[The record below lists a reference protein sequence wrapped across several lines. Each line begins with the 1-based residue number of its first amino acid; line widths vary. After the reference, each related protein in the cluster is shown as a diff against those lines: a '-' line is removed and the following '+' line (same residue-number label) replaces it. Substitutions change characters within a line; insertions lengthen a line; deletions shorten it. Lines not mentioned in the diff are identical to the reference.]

1 MLFLF
6 FTLTEFIQKDQKYN
20 NTCKIKFEKLN
31 FFLLLVYCINFTSLS
46 LRIGVNMQGNYENKL
61 SDEGITLPDAPAP
74 AANYVPYV
82 QVGNVLY
89 VSGQISQNESG
100 LILGK
105 LGENMTI
112 EQGAEAAKFCAMSLL
127 AQVKSAC
134 DGDLDRLVRV
144 IKLTGFVNSTP
155 DFTQQPQVING
166 ASDLLGNVLGDA
178 GKHAR
183 VAVSANSLPLGVA
196 VEIDGIFQIS

>member
-1 MLFLF
+1 MNLSHW
-6 FTLTEFIQKDQKYN
+6 
-20 NTCKIKFEKLN
+20 KIGSKMTRIYEK
-31 FFLLLVYCINFTSLS
+31 
-46 LRIGVNMQGNYENKL
+46 KL
-61 SDEGITLPDAPAP
+61 AEEGITLPDAPAP

-82 QVGNVLY
+82 RAGNVLY
-89 VSGQISQNESG
+89 VSGQISQNSSG

-105 LGENMTI
+105 LGENMTTD
-112 EQGAEAAKFCAMSLL
+112 QGAEAAKYCAINLL

-134 DGDLDRLVRV
+134 EGDLDKLVRV
-144 IKLTGFVNSTP
+144 IKLTGFVNSKP

-166 ASDLLGNVLGDA
+166 ASDLMGNVLGEA

>member
-1 MLFLF
+1 MTGL
-6 FTLTEFIQKDQKYN
+6 Y
-20 NTCKIKFEKLN
+20 EK
-31 FFLLLVYCINFTSLS
+31 
-46 LRIGVNMQGNYENKL
+46 KL
-61 SDEGITLPDAPAP
+61 ADEGITLPDAPAP

-82 QVGNVLY
+82 QVENILY
-89 VSGQISQNESG
+89 ISGQISQNASG

-105 LGENMTI
+105 LGESMTTD
-112 EQGAEAAKFCAMSLL
+112 QGAEAAKFCAINLL

-134 DGDLDRLVRV
+134 AGDLDRLVRV
-144 IKLTGFVNSTP
+144 IKLTGFVNSKP

-166 ASDLLGNVLGDA
+166 ASDLMGLVLGEA

>member
-1 MLFLF
+1 MN
-6 FTLTEFIQKDQKYN
+6 LTHW
-20 NTCKIKFEKLN
+20 KIGSKMIEIYEK
-31 FFLLLVYCINFTSLS
+31 
-46 LRIGVNMQGNYENKL
+46 KL
-61 SDEGITLPDAPAP
+61 AEEGITLPDAPAP

-82 QVGNVLY
+82 RAGNILY
-89 VSGQISQNESG
+89 VSGQISQNSSG

-105 LGENMTI
+105 LGENMTTD
-112 EQGAEAAKFCAMSLL
+112 QGAEAAKYCAINLL

-134 DGDLDRLVRV
+134 EGNLDKLVRV
-144 IKLTGFVNSTP
+144 IKLTGFVNSKP

-166 ASDLLGNVLGDA
+166 ASDLMGNVLGEA

-183 VAVSANSLPLGVA
+183 VAISANSLPLGVA

>member
-1 MLFLF
+1 MGSNM
-6 FTLTEFIQKDQKYN
+6 TGIY
-20 NTCKIKFEKLN
+20 EK
-31 FFLLLVYCINFTSLS
+31 
-46 LRIGVNMQGNYENKL
+46 KL
-61 SDEGITLPDAPAP
+61 AEEGITLPDAPAP

-82 QVGNVLY
+82 LVGDVLY
-89 VSGQISQNESG
+89 VSGQISQNASG

-105 LGENMTI
+105 LGESMTTD
-112 EQGAEAAKFCAMSLL
+112 QGADAAKFCAINLL

-134 DGDLDRLVRV
+134 AGDLDKLVRV
-144 IKLTGFVNSTP
+144 IKLTGFVNSMP

-166 ASDLLGNVLGDA
+166 ASDLIGNVFGEA

-196 VEIDGIFQIS
+196 VEIDGIFQIA

>member
-1 MLFLF
+1 MMG
-6 FTLTEFIQKDQKYN
+6 IY
-20 NTCKIKFEKLN
+20 EK
-31 FFLLLVYCINFTSLS
+31 
-46 LRIGVNMQGNYENKL
+46 KL
-61 SDEGITLPDAPAP
+61 AEEGITLPDAPAP

-82 QVGNVLY
+82 LSGNVLH
-89 VSGQISQNESG
+89 VSGQISQNASG

-105 LGENMTI
+105 LGESMTTD
-112 EQGAEAAKFCAMSLL
+112 QGAEAAKFCAINLL

-134 DGDLDRLVRV
+134 AGDLDKLVRV
-144 IKLTGFVNSTP
+144 IKLTGFVNSMP

-166 ASDLLGNVLGDA
+166 ASDLIGNVFGEA

-196 VEIDGIFQIS
+196 VEIDGIFQIA

>member
-1 MLFLF
+1 MMG
-6 FTLTEFIQKDQKYN
+6 IY
-20 NTCKIKFEKLN
+20 EK
-31 FFLLLVYCINFTSLS
+31 
-46 LRIGVNMQGNYENKL
+46 KL
-61 SDEGITLPDAPAP
+61 AEEGITLPDAPAP

-82 QVGNVLY
+82 LVGSALY
-89 VSGQISQNESG
+89 VSGQISQNANG

-105 LGENMTI
+105 LGESMTTD
-112 EQGAEAAKFCAMSLL
+112 QGAEAAKFCAINLL

-134 DGDLDRLVRV
+134 AGDLDKLVRV
-144 IKLTGFVNSTP
+144 VKLTGFVNSMP

-166 ASDLLGNVLGDA
+166 ASDLMGNVLGDA

-196 VEIDGIFQIS
+196 VEIDGIFQIA

>member
-1 MLFLF
+1 M
-6 FTLTEFIQKDQKYN
+6 TGIY
-20 NTCKIKFEKLN
+20 EK
-31 FFLLLVYCINFTSLS
+31 
-46 LRIGVNMQGNYENKL
+46 KL
-61 SDEGITLPDAPAP
+61 AEEGIRLPDAPAP

-89 VSGQISQNESG
+89 VSGQISQNSSG

-105 LGENMTI
+105 LGENMTTD
-112 EQGAEAAKFCAMSLL
+112 QGAEAAKSCAINLL

-134 DGDLDRLVRV
+134 EGDLDKLVRV
-144 IKLTGFVNSTP
+144 IKLTGFVNSKP

-166 ASDLLGNVLGDA
+166 ASDLMGVVLGEA

>member
-1 MLFLF
+1 M
-6 FTLTEFIQKDQKYN
+6 TGIY
-20 NTCKIKFEKLN
+20 EK
-31 FFLLLVYCINFTSLS
+31 
-46 LRIGVNMQGNYENKL
+46 KL
-61 SDEGITLPDAPAP
+61 AEEGIKLPDAPAP

-82 QVGNVLY
+82 RVGNILY
-89 VSGQISQNESG
+89 VSGQISQNSSG

-105 LGENMTI
+105 LGENMTTD
-112 EQGAEAAKFCAMSLL
+112 QGAEAAKSCAINLL
-127 AQVKSAC
+127 AQVRSAC
-134 DGDLDRLVRV
+134 EGDLDKLVRV
-144 IKLTGFVNSTP
+144 VKLTGFVYSKP

-166 ASDLLGNVLGDA
+166 ASDLLGNVFGEA

>member
-1 MLFLF
+1 LF
-6 FTLTEFIQKDQKYN
+6 FIPTEIIQKDQKYN
-20 NTCKIKFEKLN
+20 NSCKIKFEKLN

-46 LRIGVNMQGNYENKL
+46 LRIGVNMKGNFENKL
-61 SDEGITLPDAPAP
+61 SAEGITLPDAPAP

-105 LGENMTI
+105 LGENMTT

-134 DGDLDRLVRV
+134 NGDLDKLVRV

>member
-1 MLFLF
+1 LF
-6 FTLTEFIQKDQKYN
+6 FIPAEIIQKDQKYN
-20 NTCKIKFEKLN
+20 NSCKIKFEKLN
-31 FFLLLVYCINFTSLS
+31 LFLLLVYCINFTTLS
-46 LRIGVNMQGNYENKL
+46 LRIGVNMKGNFENKL
-61 SDEGITLPDAPAP
+61 SAEGITLPDAPAP

-105 LGENMTI
+105 LGENMTT
-112 EQGAEAAKFCAMSLL
+112 EQGVEAAKFCAMSLL

-134 DGDLDRLVRV
+134 NGDLDKLVRI

>member
-1 MLFLF
+1 MMG
-6 FTLTEFIQKDQKYN
+6 IY
-20 NTCKIKFEKLN
+20 EK
-31 FFLLLVYCINFTSLS
+31 
-46 LRIGVNMQGNYENKL
+46 KL
-61 SDEGITLPDAPAP
+61 AEEGITLPDAPAP

-82 QVGNVLY
+82 RVGNVLY
-89 VSGQISQNESG
+89 VSGQISQNSSG

-105 LGENMTI
+105 LGENMTTD
-112 EQGAEAAKFCAMSLL
+112 EGAEAAKSCAINLL

-134 DGDLDRLVRV
+134 EGDLDKLVRV
-144 IKLTGFVNSTP
+144 IKLTGFVNSKS

-166 ASDLLGNVLGDA
+166 ASDLMGVVLGAA

>member
-1 MLFLF
+1 M
-6 FTLTEFIQKDQKYN
+6 K
-20 NTCKIKFEKLN
+20 
-31 FFLLLVYCINFTSLS
+31 
-46 LRIGVNMQGNYENKL
+46 GNIENKL

-89 VSGQISQNESG
+89 VSGQISQNASG

-105 LGENMTI
+105 LGDNMTT
-112 EQGAEAAKFCAMSLL
+112 EQGAEAAKFCAISLL

-134 DGDLDRLVRV
+134 DGDLDKLVRV

-166 ASDLLGNVLGDA
+166 ASDLLGDVLGDA

>member
-1 MLFLF
+1 M
-6 FTLTEFIQKDQKYN
+6 TGIY
-20 NTCKIKFEKLN
+20 EK
-31 FFLLLVYCINFTSLS
+31 
-46 LRIGVNMQGNYENKL
+46 KL
-61 SDEGITLPDAPAP
+61 AEEGITLPDAPAP

-82 QVGNVLY
+82 RVGNVLY
-89 VSGQISQNESG
+89 VSGQISQNSSG

-105 LGENMTI
+105 LGENMTTD
-112 EQGAEAAKFCAMSLL
+112 EGAEAAKSCAINLL

-134 DGDLDRLVRV
+134 EGDLDKLARV
-144 IKLTGFVNSTP
+144 IKLTGFVNSKS

-166 ASDLLGNVLGDA
+166 ASDLMGVVLGEA

>member
-1 MLFLF
+1 MF
-6 FTLTEFIQKDQKYN
+6 FIFAEISPKRSKN
-20 NTCKIKFEKLN
+20 NIPYEIKFEKHN
-31 FFLLLVYCINFTSLS
+31 IFLLLGCYINFTTLS
-46 LRIGVNMQGNYENKL
+46 LRVGVNMSSKFENKL
-61 SDEGITLPDAPAP
+61 YDEGITLPDAPAP

-89 VSGQISQNESG
+89 VSGQISQNASG

-105 LGENMTI
+105 LGENMTTD
-112 EQGAEAAKFCAMSLL
+112 QGAEAAKFCAVNLL

-134 DGDLDRLVRV
+134 DGDLDKLVRV
-144 IKLTGFVNSTP
+144 VKLTGFVNSTP

>member
-1 MLFLF
+1 MG
-6 FTLTEFIQKDQKYN
+6 IY
-20 NTCKIKFEKLN
+20 EK
-31 FFLLLVYCINFTSLS
+31 
-46 LRIGVNMQGNYENKL
+46 KL
-61 SDEGITLPDAPAP
+61 AEEGITLPDAPAP

-82 QVGNVLY
+82 LVGNVLY
-89 VSGQISQNESG
+89 VSGQISQNSSG

-105 LGENMTI
+105 LGDSLTTA
-112 EQGAEAAKFCAMSLL
+112 QGTEAAKFCAISLL

-134 DGDLDRLVRV
+134 GGDLDKLVRV

-155 DFTQQPQVING
+155 EFTQQPLVING
-166 ASDLLGNVLGDA
+166 ASDLMGSVLGEA

-196 VEIDGIFQIS
+196 VEIDGIFQIA

>member
-1 MLFLF
+1 M
-6 FTLTEFIQKDQKYN
+6 TGIY
-20 NTCKIKFEKLN
+20 EK
-31 FFLLLVYCINFTSLS
+31 
-46 LRIGVNMQGNYENKL
+46 KL
-61 SDEGITLPDAPAP
+61 AEEGITLPDAPAP

-82 QVGNVLY
+82 LVGKVLY
-89 VSGQISQNESG
+89 VSGQISQNASG

-105 LGENMTI
+105 LGESMTTD
-112 EQGAEAAKFCAMSLL
+112 QGAEAAQFCAINLL

-134 DGDLDRLVRV
+134 AGDLDKLVRV
-144 IKLTGFVNSTP
+144 IKLTGFVNSMP

-166 ASDLLGNVLGDA
+166 ASDLIGNVFGEA

-196 VEIDGIFQIS
+196 VEIDGIFQIA

>member
-1 MLFLF
+1 M
-6 FTLTEFIQKDQKYN
+6 TGIY
-20 NTCKIKFEKLN
+20 EK
-31 FFLLLVYCINFTSLS
+31 
-46 LRIGVNMQGNYENKL
+46 KL
-61 SDEGITLPDAPAP
+61 AEEGIMLPDAPAP

-82 QVGNVLY
+82 RVGNVLY
-89 VSGQISQNESG
+89 VSGQISQNSSG

-105 LGENMTI
+105 LGENMTTD
-112 EQGAEAAKFCAMSLL
+112 EGAEAAKSCAINLL

-134 DGDLDRLVRV
+134 EGDLDKLVRV
-144 IKLTGFVNSTP
+144 IKLTGFVNSKS

-166 ASDLLGNVLGDA
+166 ASDLMGVVLGEA

>member
-1 MLFLF
+1 MMG
-6 FTLTEFIQKDQKYN
+6 IY
-20 NTCKIKFEKLN
+20 EK
-31 FFLLLVYCINFTSLS
+31 
-46 LRIGVNMQGNYENKL
+46 KL
-61 SDEGITLPDAPAP
+61 AEEGITLPDAPAP

-82 QVGNVLY
+82 LVENVLY
-89 VSGQISQNESG
+89 VSGQISQNSSG

-105 LGENMTI
+105 LGDSLTTD
-112 EQGAEAAKFCAMSLL
+112 QGAEAAKFCAISLL

-134 DGDLDRLVRV
+134 GGDLDKLVRV

-155 DFTQQPQVING
+155 EFTQQPLVING
-166 ASDLLGNVLGDA
+166 ASDLLGSVLGKA

-196 VEIDGIFQIS
+196 VEIDGIFQIA